1 MALTARVAALLA
13 RHWWRPRP
21 SWLAT
26 LLRPLSMLYGHLA
39 ARRRAQTTPQR
50 LPLPVLVVGNWIAG
64 GAGKTPTVIALV
76 QALLAAGRRPGVI
89 SRGYGRN
96 GSAVQPITNGDD
108 ASSVGDEPL
117 LIRRRTGVPVWIG
130 ADRVA
135 AGRALAGQHRDVD
148 VIVSDDG
155 LQHHR
160 LAWAAAVVVFDER
173 GAGNGLLLPAGPLRE
188 PVPKRLPLNLHVL
201 YTSGSASTQLRGAT
215 AARHLGQAWP
225 LAAWWSGSPGEAC
238 DLATLRGCPLVAAA

>member
-1 MALTARVAALLA
+1 
-13 RHWWRPRP
+13 
-21 SWLAT
+21 
-26 LLRPLSMLYGHLA
+26 MLYGRLA
-39 ARRRAQTTPQR
+39 ARRRARTTPQR
-50 LPLPVLVVGNWIAG
+50 LALPVLVVGNWIAG
-64 GAGKTPTVIALV
+64 GAGKTPTVIAVV

-96 GSAVQPITNGDD
+96 DSAVQPVTSEND
-108 ASSVGDEPL
+108 AASVGDEPL

-135 AGRALAGQHRDVD
+135 AGRALAEQHRDVD

-173 GAGNGLLLPAGPLRE
+173 GVGNGLLLPAGPLRE
-188 PVPKRLPLNLHVL
+188 PVPKRLPPNVHVL
-201 YTSGSASTQLRGAT
+201 YTSGSASTPLPGAT
-215 AARHLGQAWP
+215 AARKLGQAWP
-225 LAAWWSGSPGEAC
+225 LAAWWSGRPGEAR
-238 DLATLRGCPLVAAA
+238 DVATLRGRRLVAAACHCPITTTTLGCLGRRVPPT